1 MTERDPHTISR
12 PEPLVDEPSRSIVP
26 VAVDVRSI
34 TLGVLA
40 VLGVVFTLKWAS
52 AVFIPLMIG
61 VMFSYALDPLVDRLQ
76 RRRVPRAISAAVLLV
91 AILAGATAMVY
102 SLADD
107 ANALV
112 ESLPRAAQKLRES
125 LRRTPATASPIEKVQ
140 EAAKEIE
147 QAATEGAAQPR
158 LPRGV
163 TRVQVERPPFNI
175 RDYLWTG
182 TIGLIALLG
191 QVGIV
196 FFLTFF
202 ILTSGD
208 AFRRKMVR
216 IAGPDFAQK
225 RLTVQAMD
233 EITGQIQRYLL
244 VQLFT
249 STVVGLSTWLAFR
262 WIGVQYAGVWG
273 LLAGALNFVPYLGAI
288 VVTGGAALVGFLQF
302 GSLQMALVIGGTSF
316 LIQTLEGYG
325 LTPWLTSKAS
335 RMSPVAIFAGVL
347 AWGWLWGGW
356 GLILGVP
363 ILMAVKTVCD
373 RIEDLKPIGELLGE

>member
-1 MTERDPHTISR
+1 MIDHDPHPLPR
-12 PEPLVDEPSRSIVP
+12 PEPLVDEPSRSTVP
-26 VAVDVRSI
+26 VAVDVRSVA
-34 TLGVLA
+34 LGVLA

-76 RRRVPRAISAAVLLV
+76 RRRVPRALSAAVLLM
-91 AILAGATAMVY
+91 AILAGATALVY

-125 LRRTPATASPIEKVQ
+125 MRSTPATAGPIEKVQ

-147 QAATEGAAQPR
+147 QAATEGAVQARP
-158 LPRGV
+158 PRGV
-163 TRVQVERPPFNI
+163 TRVQVERPPFDI
-175 RDYLWTG
+175 RTYLWTG

-208 AFRRKMVR
+208 AFRRKMVQ
-216 IAGPDFAQK
+216 IVGPDFAQK

-249 STVVGLSTWLAFR
+249 STVVGLSTWLAFQ

-273 LLAGALNFVPYLGAI
+273 LLAGALNFVPYIGAI

-302 GSLQMALVIGGTSF
+302 GSLEMALVIGGTSF

-335 RMSPVAIFAGVL
+335 RMSPVAIFVGVL

-363 ILMAVKTVCD
+363 ILMVVKTACD
-373 RIEDLKPIGELLGE
+373 RIEGLKPIGQLLGE

>member
-1 MTERDPHTISR
+1 MTERDSHPIPT
-12 PEPLVDEPSRSIVP
+12 PEPLVDEPPRSTVP

-34 TLGVLA
+34 ALAVLA
-40 VLGVVFTLKWAS
+40 VLAAVLTLKWAR

-76 RRRVPRAISAAVLLV
+76 RRRVPRAVGAAVLLG
-91 AILAGATAMVY
+91 AILAGTTTMAY

-107 ANALV
+107 VNALV
-112 ESLPRAAQKLRES
+112 ESLPRAAQKLHES
-125 LRRTPATASPIEKVQ
+125 LRKTPAGAGPIEKVQ

-147 QAATEGAAQPR
+147 QAAAERAAHPP
-158 LPRGV
+158 PRGV
-163 TRVQVERPPFNI
+163 TRVQVERPPFDI
-175 RDYLWTG
+175 RSYLWSG
-182 TIGLIALLG
+182 TMGLIALMV
-191 QVGIV
+191 QVSIV

-216 IAGPDFAQK
+216 IVGPDFAQK

-249 STVVGLSTWLAFR
+249 SIVVGLSTWLAFS

-273 LLAGALNFVPYLGAI
+273 LLAGALNFVPYIGAL
-288 VVTGGAALVGFLQF
+288 VVTGGAALVGFLQY
-302 GSLQMALVIGGTSF
+302 GSVEVALYICGASFVIHM
-316 LIQTLEGYG
+316 LEGYG
-325 LTPWLTSKAS
+325 LTSWLTSKAS
-335 RMSPVAIFAGVL
+335 RMSPVAVFVGVL

-363 ILMAVKTVCD
+363 ILMVVKTVCD
-373 RIEDLKPIGELLGE
+373 RIEGLKPIGELLGE